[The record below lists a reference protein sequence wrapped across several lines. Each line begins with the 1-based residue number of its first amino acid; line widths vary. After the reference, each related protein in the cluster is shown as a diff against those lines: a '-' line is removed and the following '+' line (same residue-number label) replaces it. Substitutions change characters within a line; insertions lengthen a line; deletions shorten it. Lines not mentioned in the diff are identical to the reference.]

1 MPLPLRR
8 FYADKLIK
16 AKELEQKQ
24 YDDAVRQSQDPRI
37 KN

>member
-8 FYADKLIK
+8 FYADKLLK
-16 AKELEQKQ
+16 AKETEQKQ
-24 YDDAVRQSQDPRI
+24 YDSVMKQSQDPRI

>member
-8 FYADKLIK
+8 FYADKLLK
-16 AKELEQKQ
+16 AKETEQKQ
-24 YDDAVRQSQDPRI
+24 YDNVMKQSQDPRI

>member
-8 FYADKLIK
+8 FYADKLVK

-24 YDDAVRQSQDPRI
+24 YDDMV
-37 KN
+37 KK